1 MLEPQVIYE
10 DENFLAVDKPAGL
23 LVHEARTSADL
34 SAKVSEGNLGGQAQ
48 TNAENFLRKSAS
60 SPPASPKL
68 QRGECESA
76 APFGT
81 LVDWLLEKYPEI
93 KNVGDDPKTR
103 PGIVHRLD
111 RETSG
116 VMLVAKNQEYFEYLK
131 SLFQKRLIEK
141 TYLAVV
147 FGELAPQSGT
157 IKKPIGLKS
166 GTTKR
171 SVYSGKMVKEAITEY
186 RVKKY
191 YEAKEGGK
199 ITAIIPQL
207 WYNRSSENKKGVWQV
222 FSLAEVKPRTGRT
235 HQIRVHLASIGH
247 PVVGDH
253 FYGPKRQPDWAT
265 RLMLHSLS
273 VEFAAAEGKVLK
285 IEAEPPKEFLCFPR
299 KNIPA
304 AGGG

>member
-10 DENFLAVDKPAGL
+10 DENFLAVDKPSGM
-23 LVHEARTSADL
+23 LVHAVRTNA
-34 SAKVSEGNLGGQAQ
+34 EQ
-48 TNAENFLRKSAS
+48 TQNNAENFPRKSALS
-60 SPPASPKL
+60 L
-68 QRGECESA
+68 RESA
-76 APFGT
+76 VPSGT

-131 SLFQKRLIEK
+131 SLFQKRLIKK

-171 SVYSGKMVKEAITEY
+171 SIYSGKMAKEAITEY

-191 YEAKEGGK
+191 YELKEGGK
-199 ITAIIPQL
+199 ITTIIPQL
-207 WYNRSSENKKGVWQV
+207 WYNRSSENKKGVGRV
-222 FSLAEVKPRTGRT
+222 FSLTEVRPLTGRT

-285 IEAEPPKEFLCFPR
+285 IEAEPPKEFNYLI
-299 KNIPA
+299 N
-304 AGGG
+304 GLTS